1 MKKLNYVALYYIYYK
16 IPNGDY
22 DPEYVLTETM
32 QELTD
37 FLKSEQYIYGEE
49 YIKVYKI
56 FSLDKEY
63 EFKNGEIK
71 EL

>member
-1 MKKLNYVALYYIYYK
+1 MKELNYVALYYIYYLD
-16 IPNGDY
+16 GDY

-37 FLKSEQYIYGEE
+37 FLKSEQEIYGEE

-63 EFKNGEIK
+63 EFKDGEIK

>member
-1 MKKLNYVALYYIYYK
+1 MKELKYVALYSVYYL
-16 IPNGDY
+16 NGDY

-37 FLKSEQYIYGEE
+37 FLKSEQDIYGEE

-63 EFKNGEIK
+63 EFKDGEIK

>member
-1 MKKLNYVALYYIYYK
+1 MEKLNYVALYYIYYG
-16 IPNGDY
+16 NGDY

-37 FLKSEQYIYGEE
+37 FLKSEQDIYGEE

-71 EL
+71 EI

>member
-1 MKKLNYVALYYIYYK
+1 MKKLNYVAVYYTYYLD
-16 IPNGDY
+16 GDY
-22 DPEYVLTETM
+22 DSEYVLTETM

-37 FLKSEQYIYGEE
+37 FLKSEQDIYGEE

-63 EFKNGEIK
+63 EFKDGEIK

>member
-1 MKKLNYVALYYIYYK
+1 MKKLKYVALYYIYYE
-16 IPNGDY
+16 IPDGDY
-22 DPEYVLTETM
+22 DHEYVVTETM

-37 FLKSEQYIYGEE
+37 FLKSEQDIYGEE

-63 EFKNGEIK
+63 EFKNGEIR

>member
-1 MKKLNYVALYYIYYK
+1 MKKLNYIVLYNVKLELGHSCEYAMEETLEELIAFIK
-16 IPNGDY
+16 I
-22 DPEYVLTETM
+22 ETS
-32 QELTD
+32 
-37 FLKSEQYIYGEE
+37 FYGEDNIDIYE
-49 YIKVYKI
+49 I

>member
-1 MKKLNYVALYYIYYK
+1 MKKFKYVALYSVYYLD
-16 IPNGDY
+16 GDY
-22 DPEYVLTETM
+22 DSEYVLTETM

-37 FLKSEQYIYGEE
+37 FLKSEQDIYGEE

-63 EFKNGEIK
+63 EFKDGEIK

>member
-1 MKKLNYVALYYIYYK
+1 MKELNYVALYYIYYLD
-16 IPNGDY
+16 GDY

-37 FLKSEQYIYGEE
+37 FLKSEQDIYGEE

-63 EFKNGEIK
+63 EFKDGEIK

>member
-1 MKKLNYVALYYIYYK
+1 MKKLNYVALYYIYYLD
-16 IPNGDY
+16 GDY

-37 FLKSEQYIYGEE
+37 FLKSEQDIYGEE

-63 EFKNGEIK
+63 EFKDGEIK

>member
-1 MKKLNYVALYYIYYK
+1 MEETLEELIEFIKIEMSIY
-16 IPNGDY
+16 
-22 DPEYVLTETM
+22 
-32 QELTD
+32 
-37 FLKSEQYIYGEE
+37 EE
-49 YIKVYKI
+49 DNIDIYKI

>member
-1 MKKLNYVALYYIYYK
+1 MKELNYVALYYIYYLD
-16 IPNGDY
+16 GDY

-32 QELTD
+32 QELSD
-37 FLKSEQYIYGEE
+37 FLKSEQDIYGEE

-63 EFKNGEIK
+63 QFKDGEIK

>member
-1 MKKLNYVALYYIYYK
+1 MKEFNYVALYYIYYK
-16 IPNGDY
+16 NGDFESDY
-22 DPEYVLTETM
+22 QITETM

-37 FLKSEQYIYGEE
+37 FLKSEQDIYGEE

-63 EFKNGEIK
+63 EFINGEIK

>member
-1 MKKLNYVALYYIYYK
+1 MKKLNYVALYYIYYL
-16 IPNGDY
+16 NGDY

-37 FLKSEQYIYGEE
+37 FLKSEQDIYGEE

-63 EFKNGEIK
+63 EFKDGEIK

>member
-1 MKKLNYVALYYIYYK
+1 MKKLKYVALYYIYYK
-16 IPNGDY
+16 NGDY
-22 DPEYVLTETM
+22 DHEYVVTETM

-37 FLKSEQYIYGEE
+37 FLKSEQDIYGEE

-63 EFKNGEIK
+63 EFKDGEVR

>member
-1 MKKLNYVALYYIYYK
+1 MKKLNYVALYYTYYLD
-16 IPNGDY
+16 GDY

-37 FLKSEQYIYGEE
+37 FLKSEQDIYGEE

-63 EFKNGEIK
+63 EFKDGEIK